1 MQDGSIRGEEAS
13 DWLKEHFAGDP
24 APSIS
29 LTWDPT
35 ADPDQGA
42 YERLLHILFA
52 PRPGD
57 LAG

>member
-1 MQDGSIRGEEAS
+1 MQDGSIGGEEAS
-13 DWLKEHFAGDP
+13 AWLKQHFAGEVE
-24 APSIS
+24 PSIS

-35 ADPDQGA
+35 ADPEQGS

-57 LAG
+57 LAA

>member
-13 DWLKEHFAGDP
+13 AWLKAHVTGEP
-24 APSIS
+24 ETSLSIAWEEEES
-29 LTWDPT
+29 E
-35 ADPDQGA
+35 QGS

-57 LAG
+57 LAA

>member
-13 DWLKEHFAGDP
+13 AWLKAHVTSD
-24 APSIS
+24 APDIS
-29 LTWDPT
+29 LTWEGSGDPE
-35 ADPDQGA
+35 QGS

-57 LAG
+57 LAA